1 MNIVKNS
8 INLKYL
14 SDLVLI
20 DYIDDVEEFYSSI
33 DIFVLSSSNESFPN
47 VICEAMLTNNL
58 IASTNVGSLEKI
70 LNDNH
75 FLCDKQDPKQLSSVI
90 LKCISYLDDK
100 TLISQIHHKYRK
112 NIVDNYSVE
121 SSKEIYFKNLF

>member
-1 MNIVKNS
+1 
-8 INLKYL
+8 
-14 SDLVLI
+14 
-20 DYIDDVEEFYSSI
+20 
-33 DIFVLSSSNESFPN
+33 
-47 VICEAMLTNNL
+47 MLTNNL

-100 TLISQIHHKYRK
+100 
-112 NIVDNYSVE
+112 
-121 SSKEIYFKNLF
+121 NLN